1 MEAATHLK
9 EYSYT
14 DPKGKKVKIPAKCVV
29 SKVEGENTLEDGLVI
44 IDMNGNEWVWIE
56 VPRIAEVYPIVG
68 INLNNITDEQCSMI
82 YVDLANYA
90 STYRQDGYED
100 IFYSNEQSGFKNA
113 DAYNE
118 TKNNMLRSIYI
129 NEGFWI
135 GRYEVG
141 IENNYRN
148 YGSDYYTEHPI
159 TDVPV
164 IKANAYPYNYVTCSQ
179 AQILSKQLSVG
190 GKISSLMFG
199 IQWDLT
205 CKFLETKGLTQE
217 EIKGGDGIGSTKWGN
232 YKNSSII
239 LTRGKYNTSPEITS
253 SSKWLYIEQGTKNAT
268 MLLTTGASED
278 VNKMNIYDFAGN
290 VHEWTLE
297 YTNNIDSPCTYRGG
311 CYGDDGSSNTS
322 YIRGKYTNNDNRGY
336 VGFRPSLY

>member
-1 MEAATHLK
+1 MHTKIHPIITILVSLRQIEVPKSIYDNEEYYTNGATK
-9 EYSYT
+9 PTSSEDYTNIEKIMQNYASKYRGSYT
-14 DPKGKKVKIPAKCVV
+14 DEWYDGCGLEL
-29 SKVEGENTLEDGLVI
+29 VEYTTLKQ
-44 IDMNGNEWVWIE
+44 DM
-56 VPRIAEVYPIVG
+56 
-68 INLNNITDEQCSMI
+68 L
-82 YVDLANYA
+82 
-90 STYRQDGYED
+90 
-100 IFYSNEQSGFKNA
+100 K
-113 DAYNE
+113 
-118 TKNNMLRSIYI
+118 SIYE
-129 NEGFWI
+129 NRGFYI

-159 TDVPV
+159 TEVPI

-179 AQILSKQLSVG
+179 AQILSKQLSIG
-190 GKISSLMFG
+190 GKRSSLMFG

-205 CKFLETKGLTQE
+205 CKFLENKGLTQE
-217 EIKGGDGIGSTKWGN
+217 EIKGGDGIGSTNWGN

-253 SSKWLYIEQGTKNAT
+253 SKWLYIEQGTKNAI

-278 VNKMNIYDFAGN
+278 TNKMNIYDFAGN
-290 VHEWTLE
+290 IHEWTLE
-297 YTNNIDSPCTYRGG
+297 YTNDIGSPCTYRGG

-322 YIRGKYTNNDNRGY
+322 YIRGKYTNNDSRGY